1 MSKIRNIIVTI
12 SGEPA
17 SGKTSTRD
25 QLAKEYEKMGYR
37 VHIITAGEIS
47 RDNVKKEY
55 LKIYPDRIN
64 AKLADIQADKSF
76 ATKLKE
82 IDKNLDLSI
91 KQIGEEINAEERP
104 NDAYIIDARMAPYV
118 IPDSYSV
125 YLIVDEEI
133 AGKRVYEDST
143 RGAEDSYKDE
153 KEATEKTRQ
162 RKLGDIGRFIEQ
174 YGVDIGKRENY
185 KKVIDTSYLN
195 IQDVAQ
201 IIIEGER
208 EYRESQV
215 REGQER

>member
-1 MSKIRNIIVTI
+1 MGKIRNIIITI

-25 QLAKEYEKMGYR
+25 QLAKEYEKLGYR

-47 RDNVKKEY
+47 RDRVKKEY
-55 LKIYPDRIN
+55 LKMYPDRIN

-82 IDKNLDLSI
+82 IDENLDLAI
-91 KQIGEEINAEERP
+91 KEIGEDINSEERP
-104 NDAYIIDARMAPYV
+104 NDVYIIDARLAPYV

-125 YLIVDEEI
+125 YLTVDEEI

-143 RGAEDSYKDE
+143 RGTEDSYKDE
-153 KEATEKTRQ
+153 KEAIEMTRQ
-162 RKLGDIGRFIEQ
+162 RKLGDIQRFIEQ

-195 IQDVAQ
+195 TQEVAQ
-201 IIIEGER
+201 MIIDGER
-208 EYRESQV
+208 EYRESQAI
-215 REGQER
+215 EEQER